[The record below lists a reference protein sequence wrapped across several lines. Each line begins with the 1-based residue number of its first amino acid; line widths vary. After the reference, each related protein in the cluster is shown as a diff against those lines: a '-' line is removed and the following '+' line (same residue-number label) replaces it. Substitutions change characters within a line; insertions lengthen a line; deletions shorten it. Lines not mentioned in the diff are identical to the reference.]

1 MKSLTEAE
9 IESKLK
15 VKGMKY
21 NRFRVDAKYD
31 GRTKYEKPK
40 YAFAYKYRYKHVDTS
55 LPVHTMLSHWIKQAA
70 TNSFEFLLDLTIRR
84 DTNAVMF
91 KTAGFTKR

>member
-55 LPVHTMLSHWIKQAA
+55 LPVHTMLSHWIK
-70 TNSFEFLLDLTIRR
+70 
-84 DTNAVMF
+84 
-91 KTAGFTKR
+91 